1 MRKMTADDLDLAFHL
16 LSKDTERYAEICD
29 DFIRQHPHSPDGYY
43 CRHNVWVRKRDWD
56 KALSDLNANL
66 ILDPRAFSYIAR
78 GEVLHQA
85 GRYAA
90 AIEDF
95 NRGEAL
101 DRKEWLWGFGPIR
114 RAECYARTGNLRA
127 ALADCQDIEDDHW
140 TPGVAGIIPGD
151 KAAII
156 AEIKR
161 LAR

>member
-1 MRKMTADDLDLAFHL
+1 MKKMTADDLDLAFHL
-16 LSKDTERYAEICD
+16 LSKDTERYAAICD
-29 DFIRQHPHSPDGYY
+29 DFIRQHPDSPDGYY

-95 NRGEAL
+95 NRGLSGHRRRPL
-101 DRKEWLWGFGPIR
+101 DAWRCRHHSGRQGR
-114 RAECYARTGNLRA
+114 
-127 ALADCQDIEDDHW
+127 DHR
-140 TPGVAGIIPGD
+140 GD
-151 KAAII
+151 KTPCKITNATSP
-156 AEIKR
+156 
-161 LAR
+161 ARR